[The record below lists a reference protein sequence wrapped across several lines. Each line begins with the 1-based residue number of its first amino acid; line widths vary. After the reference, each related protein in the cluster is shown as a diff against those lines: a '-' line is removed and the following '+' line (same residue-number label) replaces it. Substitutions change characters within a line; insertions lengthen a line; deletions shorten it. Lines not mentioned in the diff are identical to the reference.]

1 MPIEVIVLRLFT
13 ATILGGLIGI
23 ERENRK
29 RAAGFRTHILVSV
42 GAALAM
48 VSSEYIFNLYKGT
61 TNLDPARLGA
71 QVISGI
77 GFLGAGTIIRE
88 GANVKGLTTA
98 ATLWTV
104 SCVGLAAGM
113 GFYEAAIV
121 ATVII
126 YLTLVFLRKFE
137 NVINKSDSTVK
148 LSMKIAQPSEQFA
161 KVDSLIKSTKTK
173 VRKMEI
179 ITQAEDNVYL
189 QIVLQIPK
197 RQNKEKIM
205 RDILNLKD
213 ENISA
218 T

>member
-13 ATILGGLIGI
+13 ATVLGGLIGM

-48 VSSEYIFNLYKGT
+48 VSSEYIFNLYKGV

-88 GANVKGLTTA
+88 GSNVKGLTTA
-98 ATLWTV
+98 ATLWAV
-104 SCVGLAAGM
+104 SCVGIAAGM
-113 GFYEAAIV
+113 GFYEAAAV

-126 YLTLVFLRKFE
+126 YFTLVLLRKFE
-137 NVINKSDSTVK
+137 SVINKSDNTVK
-148 LSMKIAQPSEQFA
+148 ISMKIAQPVEQFA
-161 KVDSLIKSTKTK
+161 KVNSLIKSSKTK
-173 VRKMEI
+173 VRKMDI
-179 ITQAEDNVYL
+179 ITKPEDNAYL
-189 QIVLQIPK
+189 QIVLQISN
-197 RQNKEKIM
+197 RQKKETFLQ
-205 RDILNLKD
+205 DILNLKD

-218 T
+218 I

>member
-1 MPIEVIVLRLFT
+1 MPIEVIVIRLIT
-13 ATILGGLIGI
+13 AAILGGLIGM
-23 ERENRK
+23 ERENRR

-48 VSSEYIFNLYKGT
+48 VSSEYIFNLYKGV

-88 GANVKGLTTA
+88 GPNVQGLTTA
-98 ATLWTV
+98 ATLWAV
-104 SCVGLAAGM
+104 SCVGIAAGI

-126 YLTLVFLRKFE
+126 YLTLVVLRKFE
-137 NVINKSDSTVK
+137 NVINKSDSTIK
-148 LSMKIAQPSEQFA
+148 LSMKVAQSSEQFV
-161 KVDSLIKSTKTK
+161 KVNSLIKSTRTTVTK
-173 VRKMEI
+173 MDI
-179 ITQAEDNVYL
+179 ITQPENSVFL
-189 QIVLQIPK
+189 QVVLKTPK
-197 RQNKEKIM
+197 RHKEKLL

-213 ENISA
+213 ENISII
-218 T
+218 

>member
-1 MPIEVIVLRLFT
+1 MPIEVIVIRLIT
-13 ATILGGLIGI
+13 AAILGGLIGM
-23 ERENRK
+23 ERENRR

-48 VSSEYIFNLYKGT
+48 VSSEYIFNLYKGV

-88 GANVKGLTTA
+88 GPNVQGLTTA
-98 ATLWTV
+98 ATLWAV
-104 SCVGLAAGM
+104 SCVGIAAGI

-126 YLTLVFLRKFE
+126 YLTLVVLRKFE
-137 NVINKSDSTVK
+137 NVINKSDSTIK
-148 LSMKIAQPSEQFA
+148 LSMKVAQSSEQFV
-161 KVDSLIKSTKTK
+161 KVNSLIKSTRTTVTK
-173 VRKMEI
+173 MDI
-179 ITQAEDNVYL
+179 ITQPENSVFL
-189 QIVLQIPK
+189 QVVLKTPK
-197 RQNKEKIM
+197 RHKEKLL

-213 ENISA
+213 ENISVL
-218 T
+218 

>member
-1 MPIEVIVLRLFT
+1 MQIEVIILRLFT
-13 ATILGGLIGI
+13 ATILGGLIGM
-23 ERENRK
+23 ERENRR

-48 VSSEYIFNLYKGT
+48 VSSEYIFNLYRGI

-88 GANVKGLTTA
+88 GSNVKGLTTA

-104 SCVGLAAGM
+104 SCVGIAAGM

-126 YLTLVFLRKFE
+126 YLTLVLLRKFE
-137 NVINKSDSTVK
+137 NVINKSNSTIK
-148 LSMKIAQPSEQFA
+148 LSMKIDQPAGQFV

-189 QIVLQIPK
+189 QIVLQIPSRK
-197 RQNKEKIM
+197 NKEKII